1 MAGQINL
8 KVFYVVLALIA
19 VAGTVAILTIGR
31 GRDSGPVEILD
42 TPFSLDAVAFPGYVI
57 GSDSAPVEIVEYV
70 DFSCPACA
78 MFSILQVPT
87 IKERLVATGMARL
100 RFRGF
105 ALGAPSY
112 VPQNAAA
119 CAAEQDMFWEM
130 HDSLMFNQRDW
141 MTIPD
146 WPQSRRT
153 RRTFRNYARGIGL
166 NMDQYDACVEENRYY
181 DQITAT
187 RNEIAELG
195 IQSTPTFDVGRF
207 RIPSAGMTYDSLRAL
222 VERSISEQQ

>member
-1 MAGQINL
+1 MAGQLNL

-19 VAGTVAILTIGR
+19 VVGTVALWMVGK
-31 GRDSGPVEILD
+31 GAGSAPVEILD
-42 TPFSLDAVAFPGYVI
+42 TPFSLDAVALPGYVI
-57 GSDSAPVEIVEYV
+57 GSETAPVEIVEYV

-78 MFSILQVPT
+78 MFTILEVPT
-87 IKERLVATGMARL
+87 IKERLVNTGMARL

-105 ALGAPSY
+105 ALNPHSY

-119 CAAEQDMFWEM
+119 CAGEQDMFWEM

-141 MTIPD
+141 MSNPD

-153 RRTFRNYARGIGL
+153 KRLFRSYARDIGL
-166 NMDQYDACVEENRYY
+166 NMNQYDSCVDENRYY

-187 RNEIAELG
+187 RNEISEIG

-207 RIPSAGMTYDSLRAL
+207 RVPSARMTYDSLRAL